1 MALQRNV
8 QQQNAAL
15 QADIR
20 RTLEIAR
27 RTPCPLPWLHP
38 LLRSNGV
45 DPASGILVELHDCPE
60 QEGHGF
66 QGLWLAGDKTFL
78 EFEVMVR
85 STDPAGQCLVE
96 RFEDVTP
103 AVVVTPGLKGKGRSF
118 GALALEV
125 LDELAHARR

>member
-15 QADIR
+15 KADIR

-38 LLRSNGV
+38 LLLSNGV

-66 QGLWLAGDKTFL
+66 QGLWLAGDKSFL

-85 STDPAGQCLVE
+85 AMDPPAHCIVE
-96 RFEDVTP
+96 RFEDVTTST
-103 AVVVTPGLKGKGRSF
+103 VVAPGLKGKGRSF
-118 GALALEV
+118 GALALEL
-125 LDELAHARR
+125 LDEVAGASR